1 MKNRIPAVV
10 VIILG
15 LLAAIGP
22 RTIFPVCPVG
32 DMKMRCYST
41 ASAELATGLIGA
53 AVGIALLLTGRKKI
67 RIILSVFEF
76 IIGLIIVLIPT
87 VIVGVCGNA
96 MMHCVSV
103 TKPALIVTGIFD
115 ALVSLVLILL
125 TLRDISIEKKTR

>member
-1 MKNRIPAVV
+1 MHIDDHFEC
-10 VIILG
+10 G
-15 LLAAIGP
+15 H
-22 RTIFPVCPVG
+22 
-32 DMKMRCYST
+32 S
-41 ASAELATGLIGA
+41 
-53 AVGIALLLTGRKKI
+53 ALLLTGRKKI

-87 VIVGVCGNA
+87 VIVGVCRNA